1 MQSFIRVV
9 VDVFGGCG
17 WFSRGRCHIAW
28 GFLLSAWFP
37 VRYVPALGTMLVW
50 GGCRVGPGHKTEVSQ
65 GPYYVRVEENV
76 AFFYAEDDGVAQV
89 YG

>member
-37 VRYVPALGTMLVW
+37 VGYVPALGSVLVR
-50 GGCRVGPGHKTEVSQ
+50 GGCGVGPGHKSEVSQ
-65 GPYYVRVEENV
+65 SPDYVWMEENV
-76 AFFYAEDDGVAQV
+76 AFLYAEDDGVAQV